1 MDGVKETIIIL
12 DNVAGPC
19 GISVHL
25 FTETKQGVNS
35 DVICEVSTY
44 LRAIGRLNLNFVS
57 ISGGDLWLSV
67 LLSLERNSE
76 DAELISLCMVLVAV
90 PVVEVTELVEN
101 NKLDKYGSDTYDGK
115 RFGRRCPLS
124 VQNVAVFLDH

>member
-1 MDGVKETIIIL
+1 MLKLIFRFVMDGVKETIIIL

-25 FTETKQGVNS
+25 STETKQGVNR

-44 LRAIGRLNLNFVS
+44 LGAIGGLNLNFVS
-57 ISGGDLWLSV
+57 IAGGDLWLSV
-67 LLSLERNSE
+67 VLSLERNSE

-101 NKLDKYGSDTYDGK
+101 NK
-115 RFGRRCPLS
+115 
-124 VQNVAVFLDH
+124 